1 MNKSIFILTNKTIQ
15 KLIGISEAEMIG
27 EYAPEVAAKN
37 ELLQKILDSA
47 LDKNEGIESEYKP
60 IKIRE
65 GNEDHYYKIEA
76 IKITR
81 TIENTNQIIT
91 IGNVILLKNITQFE
105 LRDQAKTN
113 LIATISHELKT
124 PISSI
129 NLSLNLLDDKR
140 IGEINKE
147 QKKIID
153 SMRHQNKRLLNVVN
167 ELLDFSQIET
177 GNIKLKFDKVEPEQI
192 VELAT
197 FALMMIIS
205 QKNIQVKTVIPNNL
219 PKVYS
224 DIEKTVWVLVNILNN
239 AIRYSPKNSTII
251 ISAGERD
258 DKIFFAVKDEGQG
271 IPDADKDK
279 VFEKY
284 VTAKHNNLKG
294 TGLGLAIAKEFVE
307 TQGGN
312 IWVESSLGN
321 GSIFTFTIP
330 IAD

>member
-1 MNKSIFILTNKTIQ
+1 
-15 KLIGISEAEMIG
+15 
-27 EYAPEVAAKN
+27 
-37 ELLQKILDSA
+37 
-47 LDKNEGIESEYKP
+47 
-60 IKIRE
+60 
-65 GNEDHYYKIEA
+65 
-76 IKITR
+76 
-81 TIENTNQIIT
+81 
-91 IGNVILLKNITQFE
+91 
-105 LRDQAKTN
+105 
-113 LIATISHELKT
+113 
-124 PISSI
+124 
-129 NLSLNLLDDKR
+129 
-140 IGEINKE
+140 
-147 QKKIID
+147 
-153 SMRHQNKRLLNVVN
+153 MRHQNKRLLNVVN
-167 ELLDFSQIET
+167 ELLDFSQVET

-251 ISAGERD
+251 ISAGEKD